1 MEFAGVRL
9 DVEERTATITLAR
22 PEKRN
27 ALSLEMLQNLIKTV
41 EAVPREAGVVV
52 LAAEGPVFSAGH
64 DLGEMIDRPDDYYTE
79 LFATCT
85 RMMEGIHAAPQ
96 PVIAKVQGPATA
108 AGCQLVASCDLAVA
122 AEDAWFA
129 TPGVSIGL
137 FCSTPLVPVSR
148 AVGHKRA
155 MQMLLTGEPVSA
167 AQAVEWGLINR
178 AVPAAQLDEAV
189 DEMAAKILRF
199 SSNTIATGKQ
209 AYYAQAD
216 LPEDAAYEVT
226 EPIMAT
232 DAAGEDAQEGMSAFL
247 GKRQPVWSDR
257 RS

>member
-1 MEFAGVRL
+1 
-9 DVEERTATITLAR
+9 
-22 PEKRN
+22 
-27 ALSLEMLQNLIKTV
+27 MLHNLIKTV

-199 SSNTIATGKQ
+199 SSNTIATGKH